1 MREPS
6 VWGGWWIL
14 FTLAAA
20 VLQTFR
26 NAMQSSLTKSL
37 GTLGA
42 THVRFLFGLPFAC
55 LFLLITA
62 VVLGGPWPA
71 PTVGFVVWVVIGAL
85 SQIGGTALMLAAM
98 RERSFVVATAYIK
111 TEPIQVAL
119 FGLVF
124 LGDRLTPLASAAV
137 MIATCGVVAMAW
149 PKPAAPMDEQGGR
162 NGQALSGLL
171 RPALY
176 GVGSGALLALAS
188 VGFRG
193 AILALGEGSFVLHA
207 TITLATNLLLQTLIL
222 SGWLLLRDPAVLKA
236 VIAAW
241 RPSVPAGFAGAAA
254 SQMWFLAFAL
264 EAAARVRTLALVEI
278 LFAQVLSRRVFAQ
291 STSGREKAGIGLV
304 MLGVVLLLLAG

>member
-6 VWGGWWIL
+6 VWGGWWIV

-26 NAMQSSLTKSL
+26 NAMQSSLASRL

-55 LFLLITA
+55 LFLLVAA
-62 VVLGGPWPA
+62 VVMNGPWPA
-71 PTVGFVVWVVIGAL
+71 PTVGFILWVVIGAL

-137 MIATCGVVAMAW
+137 MIATGGVVAMAW
-149 PKPAAPMDEQGGR
+149 PRPAAAGGQDGPTAQAPGGR
-162 NGQALSGLL
+162 L

-176 GVGSGALLALAS
+176 GVASGALLALAS

-207 TITLATNLLLQTLIL
+207 TITLATNLLLQTLVL
-222 SGWLLLRDPAVLKA
+222 SGWLLLRDPTVLRA

-278 LFAQVLSRRVFAQ
+278 LFAQLLSRRVFAE
-291 STSGREKAGIGLV
+291 STSGRERAGIGLV
-304 MLGVVLLLLAG
+304 MLGVLLLLMAG

>member
-1 MREPS
+1 
-6 VWGGWWIL
+6 
-14 FTLAAA
+14 
-20 VLQTFR
+20 
-26 NAMQSSLTKSL
+26 
-37 GTLGA
+37 
-42 THVRFLFGLPFAC
+42 
-55 LFLLITA
+55 
-62 VVLGGPWPA
+62 
-71 PTVGFVVWVVIGAL
+71 
-85 SQIGGTALMLAAM
+85 LAAM
-98 RERSFVVATAYIK
+98 GERSFVVATAYIK

-149 PKPAAPMDEQGGR
+149 PRPAAPADGPGT
-162 NGQALSGLL
+162 QALGGLL

-207 TITLATNLLLQTLIL
+207 TITLATNLLLQTLTL

-304 MLGVVLLLLAG
+304 MLGVVLLLMAG

>member
-26 NAMQSSLTKSL
+26 NAMQSNLTKSL

-71 PTVGFVVWVVIGAL
+71 PTVGFVFGAL
-85 SQIGGTALMLAAM
+85 SQIGATALRLGAM
-98 RERSFVVATAYIK
+98 RGRSSAVATAYIK

-149 PKPAAPMDEQGGR
+149 PRPAAPADGPGT
-162 NGQALSGLL
+162 QALGGLL

-207 TITLATNLLLQTLIL
+207 TITLATNLLLQTLTL

-304 MLGVVLLLLAG
+304 MLGVVLLLMAG